1 MFEAFVLVCLVG
13 QPTMNANCEELMD
26 TRGPYKT
33 HDKCLSRVYEIQ
45 RELSLYKPHM
55 EARAYRCDEFTPETK
70 KQRA

>member
-1 MFEAFVLVCLVG
+1 MFEAFVLICLIG

-55 EARAYRCDEFTPETK
+55 EARAYRCDEFITETK